1 MPKKV
6 MIAVILAVLAV
17 GGWFGWKALSFH
29 VLFEMQLQE
38 VFEKK
43 VTRFPSVEALKA
55 LPDSVKQAARAAHV
69 SEEGMKTSL
78 KLQGRQMGPV
88 VMWFL
93 IARIE
98 DASGR
103 VMTHEQQ
110 MENAGSYIDDPD
122 KCNDCGITLVK

>member
-1 MPKKV
+1 MQKKV
-6 MIAVILAVLAV
+6 MIAIVLAVLAV
-17 GGWFGWKALSFH
+17 GGWFGWKFLSFH
-29 VLFEMQLQE
+29 VLFEMRLQD

-55 LPDSVKQAARAAHV
+55 LPDSVKEAARLAHV
-69 SEEGMKTSL
+69 DDEGMTTTL

-93 IARIE
+93 IARIV
-98 DASGR
+98 DGQGR

-110 MENAGSYIDDPD
+110 MENAGGYIDDPD
-122 KCNDCGITLVK
+122 KCAECKIELVK